1 MYDSLVTA
9 YLDADEDLGEGQAGH
24 PVARLDAVD
33 ADVSVAVHVGMED
46 LGQESDLRGPEGVE
60 HGHLDQ
66 ME

>member
-1 MYDSLVTA
+1 MTA

-46 LGQESDLRGPEGVE
+46 LCQEPDLRGPKGVE
-60 HGHLDQ
+60 HGYLDK